1 MNRVTLYDGGETTG
15 SVADR
20 KIYSSA
26 RKETTGS
33 VGVRPAQTTETV
45 NVDKTPE
52 CDTVCFRGREGE
64 NKKGISFMGGLMM
77 TIGAAGLI
85 IGGLGCA
92 HKYNTLGKLS
102 DGKIKDFL
110 LKSEPALKTCYEWCA
125 KSKGYARQGYDKVAS
140 FFKKK

>member
-20 KIYSSA
+20 RIYSSA
-26 RKETTGS
+26 KKETTGS

-52 CDTVCFRGREGE
+52 CDTVCFRGRESE
-64 NKKGISFMGGLMM
+64 NKRGVSFAGYLIA
-77 TIGAAGLI
+77 TLGAAACI

-92 HKYNTLGKLS
+92 HKYNALGKLS
-102 DGKIKDFL
+102 DGKVKDLL

-125 KSKGYARQGYDKVAS
+125 KSKGYAKQGYDKVAS